1 VYLMRSGTSTIVFGP
16 QQVQLSGGG
25 LYTLV
30 GVPTADITRADIL
43 PLGDFQN

>member
-1 VYLMRSGTSTIVFGP
+1 MRSGTSTVVFGP
-16 QQVQLSGGG
+16 QEVHMVGAG

-30 GVPTADITRADIL
+30 GVPTADISRADIL